1 MSQEATSVGVEN
13 EEEEEEEEIFAHLS
27 EEELEI
33 PQYDIPGE
41 VM

>member
-1 MSQEATSVGVEN
+1 VSEEN
-13 EEEEEEEEIFAHLS
+13 EEEEEIDAHLS

-33 PQYDIPGE
+33 PQYDIPDE

>member
-1 MSQEATSVGVEN
+1 MAQEATSVGVEN
-13 EEEEEEEEIFAHLS
+13 EEEEEEIFAHLS

-33 PQYDIPGE
+33 PQYDIPDE